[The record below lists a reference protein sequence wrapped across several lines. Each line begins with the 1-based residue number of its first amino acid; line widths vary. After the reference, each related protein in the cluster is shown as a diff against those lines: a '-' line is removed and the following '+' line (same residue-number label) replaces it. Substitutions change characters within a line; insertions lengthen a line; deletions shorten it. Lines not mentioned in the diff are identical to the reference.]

1 MENLWWIFVFVCVV
15 VIIAAVFQSMD
26 QFLAKI
32 PSNKQH
38 EKVKKKNVKQSTE
51 TDEGSTLTTRE
62 KSLDASSVKKR
73 RQVGTSFRETLQL
86 AHEMN
91 VSLSSECLSE
101 SEDETIENC
110 KDEMYEVPGRFENES
125 LSVLKYDKC
134 RSFIDKDDLKKEM
147 EKAGVLHGL
156 NNYIKNS
163 FEKWADMELNVAVT
177 GNSGVG
183 KSSLINALRK
193 LKPSD
198 DGAAAVGVFESTTKG
213 IKYIYPEN
221 PRVALWELPGME
233 TQSLTKE
240 KYFNDMNFPR
250 FDVVIIVTAGR
261 FQENDIWLGKELRTI
276 RKNIIFVRTKIDID
290 IANIKRAYPD
300 IFNET
305 ECLDKIRN
313 NLSENIRLGG
323 IPDFVSNVFLV
334 SSPERE
340 VYDFSNF
347 DQELKYLLSINASV
361 IKALLHEQ
369 VQRQI
374 KKDQESCKYRFKG
387 LSGFLYG
394 WTLTFNFDS
403 QLLDAYRK
411 KFCIDESSLELIAN
425 ELKATK
431 SELKRYLK
439 SYQKNHLNVG
449 IIDKGKCLKMCAEMA
464 KDERCLANLR
474 LSLLAKQLKPIK

>member
-1 MENLWWIFVFVCVV
+1 MENLWWIFVFVFLV
-15 VIIAAVFQSMD
+15 VIIAAVFRSIEQV
-26 QFLAKI
+26 LAQI
-32 PSNKQH
+32 PSDKHNK
-38 EKVKKKNVKQSTE
+38 KIRKKTVKQSKE
-51 TDEGSTLTTRE
+51 TDEGSTLLTRE

-73 RQVGTSFRETLQL
+73 KQVGTSFRKTLQS
-86 AHEMN
+86 AYEMN
-91 VSLSSECLSE
+91 VSLSSECY
-101 SEDETIENC
+101 SEDETTETH
-110 KDEMYEVPGRFENES
+110 KDETNEVQGRFENKS
-125 LSVLKYDKC
+125 LSDEMTETYKDQTNEVQGRFENKFLSGLKYDKC
-134 RSFIDKDDLKKEM
+134 RSYIDKDGLKKEM

-156 NNYIKNS
+156 NKYIKYS
-163 FEKWADMELNVAVT
+163 LKKWADMELNVAVT
-177 GNSGVG
+177 GNSGGG

-198 DGAAAVGVFESTTKG
+198 DGAAPVGVCDSTTKG

-221 PRVALWELPGME
+221 SRVALWELPGME

-240 KYFNDMNFPR
+240 KYYNDMNFPR

-347 DQELKYLLSINASV
+347 DQELKYFE
-361 IKALLHEQ
+361 HQ
-369 VQRQI
+369 
-374 KKDQESCKYRFKG
+374 CKRHQSF
-387 LSGFLYG
+387 
-394 WTLTFNFDS
+394 TT
-403 QLLDAYRK
+403 
-411 KFCIDESSLELIAN
+411 
-425 ELKATK
+425 
-431 SELKRYLK
+431 
-439 SYQKNHLNVG
+439 
-449 IIDKGKCLKMCAEMA
+449 
-464 KDERCLANLR
+464 
-474 LSLLAKQLKPIK
+474 